1 MGAAMLFSNAALAL
15 CAFTPPKPQ
24 CNLLSWLTLLAF
36 LVNSLGLLALLVVL
50 VVLALESG

>member
-1 MGAAMLFSNAALAL
+1 MGAAMLFSIAALAL